1 MNPGSLVACGVTV
14 GKAVSVRVGRIVS
27 VAVDVNVALGV
38 DAVIFVAADVL
49 DGNIVGLVSQD
60 EINMEI
66 RQRVSNDVFTMF
78 LL

>member
-1 MNPGSLVACGVTV
+1 MNPGSLVTCGVTV
-14 GKAVSVRVGRIVS
+14 GKAVSVRVGRVVS
-27 VAVDVNVALGV
+27 VAVDVNVVLGV
-38 DAVIFVAADVL
+38 DALIFVGTGVL
-49 DGNIVGLVSQD
+49 DGNIVGLVPQD